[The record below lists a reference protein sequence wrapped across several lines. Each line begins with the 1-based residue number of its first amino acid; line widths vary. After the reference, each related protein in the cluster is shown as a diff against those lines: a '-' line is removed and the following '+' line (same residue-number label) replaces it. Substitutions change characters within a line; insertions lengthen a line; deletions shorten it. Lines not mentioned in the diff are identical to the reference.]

1 MKKKF
6 TMAAILSA
14 AVFMMSSCGIG
25 GGSNMFVGNN
35 TQETSLLGGA
45 NSGQLGTSTSLLGNV
60 LSSLL
65 NLPTTQ
71 ESLVGTWIYRQP
83 KVIFESDNILAKL
96 GSSVASS
103 KMESTMS
110 NYLGKIG
117 MTAGSS
123 SYTFNSDN
131 TVVFQ
136 IGGRTTQGTYSY
148 DPATK
153 VLTMTGA
160 YGLTSMQC
168 YAIVQAN
175 GELDMVFDA
184 SKLLTLGSKISSAS
198 TTGKTLSMLL
208 ANYNGLKLGWAMTK

>member
-1 MKKKF
+1 MKKHF
-6 TMAAILSA
+6 TMAALLSA
-14 AVFMMSSCGIG
+14 VLMMSSCGFG
-25 GGSNMFVGNN
+25 GTNTLGNN
-35 TQETSLLGGA
+35 NTPSNSLLGGGT
-45 NSGQLGTSTSLLGNV
+45 SGQPGSTPSLLGNV
-60 LSSLL
+60 LSTLL

-71 ESLVGTWIYRQP
+71 ESLVGTWVYRQP

-96 GSSVASS
+96 GSTIASS
-103 KMESTMS
+103 KVESTMS
-110 NYLGKIG
+110 SYLAKIG
-117 MTAGSS
+117 MTAGTS
-123 SYTFNSDN
+123 SYTFNADN

-136 IGGRTTQGTYSY
+136 IGGRTSQGTYTY

-160 YGLTSMQC
+160 YGLASIQC

-184 SKLLTLGSKISSAS
+184 SKLLSLGSKISTSS
-198 TTGKTLSMLL
+198 TTGKTLSAFL